1 MVFLGS
7 LSSFLPHSQSHES
20 VDSLKKALGEAAATV
35 KGQALFVWINTDIE
49 DHLRYLTCSL
59 LPSAR
64 SRLLRS
70 ILEFFSIPTTA
81 LPAIR
86 AIKVKD
92 KNNIAKFKF
101 EGEITAASVTTF
113 INGVLSGSVEVFSR
127 CYCLSWFPFTL
138 VLPSQ
143 RRLNSEEIPEDWDAN
158 GVKVVVGKN
167 FEQVVINS
175 DATVFVEFCTFAFCW
190 RY

>member
-1 MVFLGS
+1 MFLDS
-7 LSSFLPHSQSHES
+7 LLSSFLLHSQSHES
-20 VDSLKKALGEAAATV
+20 IDSLKKALGEAAATV

-70 ILEFFSIPTTA
+70 ILEFFAIPTTA

-86 AIKVKD
+86 AINLED
-92 KNNIAKFKF
+92 NMAKFKF

-113 INGVLSGSVEVFSR
+113 INGVLSGSVEVF
-127 CYCLSWFPFTL
+127 
-138 VLPSQ
+138 
-143 RRLNSEEIPEDWDAN
+143 
-158 GVKVVVGKN
+158 
-167 FEQVVINS
+167 
-175 DATVFVEFCTFAFCW
+175 
-190 RY
+190 